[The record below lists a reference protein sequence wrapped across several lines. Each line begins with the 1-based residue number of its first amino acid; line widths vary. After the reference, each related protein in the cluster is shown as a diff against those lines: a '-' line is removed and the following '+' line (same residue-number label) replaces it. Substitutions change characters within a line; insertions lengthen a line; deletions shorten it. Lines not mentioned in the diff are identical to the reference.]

1 MTEGKHLDN
10 GGMEQV
16 MPSRR
21 KFLAGSAALL
31 AGGALMAVPGVAK
44 AHETN
49 EGVSDVDILNYALT
63 LEHLEYAFYRD
74 GLRKFGRKDLNWT
87 VIVNRGGKAIRRPVY
102 DEFVRIRDRED
113 QHVDTLTSVI
123 GSLGGTPVLEATY
136 NFETTAF
143 TSVEQF
149 VNVAQLLENT
159 GVMAYDGAIAHIE
172 DAELLTAGATI
183 ATVEARHAS
192 YLNLLNGETG
202 FPDAFD
208 DAMTPREICRTVDE
222 AFITGDQTPYP
233 PYPSLA
239 AFCEMLPNTT
249 S

>member
-1 MTEGKHLDN
+1 MTEGMHPDN
-10 GGMEQV
+10 GGMEQI

-44 AHETN
+44 AHTTDDPP
-49 EGVSDVDILNYALT
+49 SDVDILNYALT

-74 GLRKFGRKDLNWT
+74 GLGKFGRKDLNWT

-102 DEFVRIRDRED
+102 DEFVRIREHED
-113 QHVDTLTSVI
+113 THVDALTAA
-123 GSLGGTPVLEATY
+123 LGANAVPELEY

-143 TSVEQF
+143 TSVEKF
-149 VNVAQLLENT
+149 VSVAQLLENT
-159 GVMAYDGAIAHIE
+159 GVTAYDGAIAHIE
-172 DAELLTAGATI
+172 TAETLTTGATI

-192 YLNLLNGETG
+192 FLNLLNGETG

-208 DAMTPREICRTVDE
+208 TPVAPRDVFDA
-222 AFITGDQTPYP
+222 AAGFITTPLDQPYG

-239 AFCEMLPNTT
+239 DFRTLLPTTT

>member
-1 MTEGKHLDN
+1 MTEGKYLDDR
-10 GGMEQV
+10 GMEQV

-44 AHETN
+44 AHTTDPN
-49 EGVSDVDILNYALT
+49 VTDVDILNYALT

-74 GLRKFGRKDLNWT
+74 GLQKFGRKDLNWT

-102 DEFVRIRDRED
+102 DEFLRILEHED
-113 QHVDTLTSVI
+113 THVDTLTSVI

-143 TSVEQF
+143 TSVGQF

-159 GVMAYDGAIAHIE
+159 GVTAYDGAIAHIE
-172 DAELLTAGATI
+172 QAELLTAGATI

-202 FPDAFD
+202 FPTAFD
-208 DAMTPREICRTVDE
+208 DAVTPRTICQRVNE

-239 AFCEMLPNTT
+239 AFCEMLPNTP